1 MLTEASLPSRTR
13 VALYLR
19 VSTSN
24 QTTQNQR
31 HDLERVAALRGW
43 TIVDT
48 FQDKGISGAK
58 GRIDRPALDALL
70 KAATRRKIDLIAVW
84 SVDRLGRSL
93 QHLVETVNELNALG
107 VDLYIHQQAIDTS
120 TPAGKLAFS
129 VFGALAEYER
139 SLIRER
145 VCAGLERAKRDGIK
159 LGRPTNLNDTV
170 RNTILALRSRD
181 IPIRRIAAQLKVG
194 TGTVYSVLGAAAQPT
209 CT

>member
-1 MLTEASLPSRTR
+1 M
-13 VALYLR
+13 
-19 VSTSN
+19 
-24 QTTQNQR
+24 
-31 HDLERVAALRGW
+31 RGW
-43 TIVDT
+43 IVVDT

-93 QHLVETVNELNALG
+93 QHLVETVNELHALG

-145 VCAGLERAKRDGIK
+145 VCSGLERAKRDGIK

-170 RNTILALRSRD
+170 RAAILALRSRN

-194 TGTVYSVLGAAAQPT
+194 TGTVYSVLGAAAQPP